1 MNDGRQRVEVS
12 FSFGIIL
19 HSDQKNDRKNYPPDY
34 FDPLFFKVI
43 IVRVIAIVVVI
54 VIVIVIVSFNV
65 STYISRIK
73 IVMGICIKQ
82 RDQTLIVIVGFS

>member
-54 VIVIVIVSFNV
+54 VIEIVSFNV